1 MGRATEPRKARKLE
15 MPTRSRT
22 AEGNIVTPDDGVELG
37 LANLS
42 GSSSSAR
49 LHMPYARESGDLA
62 GASLPMVGSRQ
73 TREGEEPKA
82 GEYACEESR
91 APIEPEKSANSEVT
105 PEESMEERGAAN
117 GNSPSETRTGH
128 SAGLSAHTALERVGE
143 RARKQKKEQFNNLLS
158 HIKVPLLRE
167 AYQRLNKKASAG
179 VDGEKWA
186 QYGETLDARLMDLQ
200 SRVHRGS
207 YHPQPV
213 RRVNIPKGDGRTRP
227 LGIPTIEDKILQQA
241 VRMVLE
247 PIYEADFAGFSYG
260 FRLQRSQH
268 KALDALYV
276 ALGNKTNWVLDAD
289 IRAFFDTI
297 DHGWMRKF
305 IEHRIGDQRL
315 IRLLLKWLN
324 AGVMEDGKLHEVTA
338 GTPQGG
344 IISPLLSN
352 IYLHYVL
359 DLWVQQWRKRNAR
372 GDVYIVRYADDFV
385 MGFQY
390 EQDARA
396 MHTALAE
403 RFVKYSLELHPEK
416 TRLIRFGRFAR
427 RDSVL
432 DGQKRPET
440 FTFLGFTHI
449 CAEAPEGKFRVVRR
463 TSRKKRVAKL
473 ASLKE
478 EIERRKHSRVEEQ
491 HKWLNS
497 VLRGHNL
504 YYGVPGNI
512 AALSSFRYHVRTQWH
527 RALQRRSQRAKW
539 TDATHRVFDARFP
552 LLTPRITHKHPLSRL
567 ARP

>member
-1 MGRATEPRKARKLE
+1 
-15 MPTRSRT
+15 
-22 AEGNIVTPDDGVELG
+22 
-37 LANLS
+37 
-42 GSSSSAR
+42 
-49 LHMPYARESGDLA
+49 
-62 GASLPMVGSRQ
+62 MVGGRQ

-91 APIEPEKSANSEVT
+91 ALIKPEKSANSVVT
-105 PEESMEERGAAN
+105 PEELMEGRGAAN
-117 GNSPSETRTGH
+117 GNSPSETCTGR
-128 SAGLSAHTALERVGE
+128 SAGLSAPTHLGRVGE
-143 RARKQKKEQFNNLLS
+143 RARRQKKEQFTNLLS
-158 HIKVPLLRE
+158 HIKLPLLRE
-167 AYQRLNKKASAG
+167 AYQLLNKKSSAG
-179 VDGEKWA
+179 VDGETWA
-186 QYGETLDARLMDLQ
+186 QYGEDLDVRLTDLQ
-200 SRVHRGS
+200 NRVHRGS

-213 RRVNIPKGDGRTRP
+213 RRVNIPKADGRTRP

-241 VRMVLE
+241 VRMILE
-247 PIYEADFAGFSYG
+247 PIYEADFVGFSYG
-260 FRLQRSQH
+260 FRPNRSQH
-268 KALDALYV
+268 KALDSLYV

-305 IEHRIGDQRL
+305 IEHRIADQRL
-315 IRLLLKWLN
+315 VRLLMKWLN

-359 DLWVQQWRKRNAR
+359 DLWVLRWRKQEAR

-390 EQDARA
+390 EQDAHAMRA
-396 MHTALAE
+396 ALAE
-403 RFVKYSLELHPEK
+403 RLATFSLELHPDK

-432 DGQKRPET
+432 DGRKRPET
-440 FTFLGFTHI
+440 FAFLGFTHI
-449 CAEAPEGKFRVVRR
+449 CAEGPNGKFRVVRR
-463 TSRKKRVAKL
+463 TSRKKRNAKL

-478 EIERRKHSRVEEQ
+478 EIERRKHHRVVEQ

-504 YYGVPGNI
+504 YYGVPGNY
-512 AALSSFRYHVRTQWH
+512 AALSSFRHRVRVQWH
-527 RALQRRSQRAKW
+527 RSLQRRSQRAKW
-539 TDATHRVFDARFP
+539 TDAKHKAFDARFP
-552 LLTPRITHKHPLSRL
+552 LLTPTITHQHPLSGFS
-567 ARP
+567 RP